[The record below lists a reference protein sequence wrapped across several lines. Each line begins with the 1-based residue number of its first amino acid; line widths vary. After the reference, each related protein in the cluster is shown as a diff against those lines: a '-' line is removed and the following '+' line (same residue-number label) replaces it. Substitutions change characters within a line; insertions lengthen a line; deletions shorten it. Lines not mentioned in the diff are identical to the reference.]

1 MSHRIF
7 VNTQN
12 STYKSVVQ
20 NSKGYQFGLGVPT
33 ELSDDERISL
43 QQQAY
48 EIYFSADDLRD
59 KKRKI
64 QIIFD
69 SFTDPKFFGDGA
81 VKIDKVEKYLT
92 DLRLEAER
100 VQRESNAAVNTA
112 GALGTTAVVGAGA
125 AAAATG
131 ATAGL
136 LAAAAGVTS
145 AGAIAGAVVSA
156 ASAVLVPAAA
166 VLSPV
171 IAITNAIKSTRQAGR
186 EDNAAPWKMTRA
198 DFPNITAQA
207 IQNSSTRRSIER
219 LYDDRGGI
227 KTFNVS
233 TQEAIA
239 LLIRESLADALFCTS
254 TPNGTGITSP
264 EHPGPGGNGNAEKW
278 VNKDAL
284 KRHFP
289 FTQVTTGNDRLEQ
302 TYVNGLIYLK
312 SYIDLIDNI
321 LNLQQQSL
329 SRSPDVEQAL
339 INIPLSISL
348 STANVRLFDALSAT
362 ARQVVREKVLTFFDE
377 NREYKTLLNFG
388 NDRQYVAEAWR
399 IAPRDTGSVQLKLI
413 RPIDT
418 DITVDTPAF
427 ISREIAESVVDV
439 VNFALGPLRDTTPYL
454 RPYNID
460 SRNYIDGKMFAT
472 NTTLTSLGLASGST
486 GVVINNV
493 TSSYGDTVFRRW
505 FTGDFKSSEL
515 NIDFTDYNNFVHFG
529 SAYKRLQAFNE
540 KLIKIDE
547 LTSASIAVRPT
558 ASISGETVVG
568 SFVSSSVVSVLL
580 KAKEKENIIRNFDPY
595 EQFLYYATGSLPYS
609 ASAFYVNSEVE
620 YNQTAYW
627 PKQADG
633 VPYSPYSAIATNWL
647 TAQSSIAQRYDDNNP
662 NYLVLNLPK
671 YIQEDADSTEFL
683 TLFEMVGHLVDNI
696 KVYIDQFPNIYST
709 NINPLEDLSMDQV
722 YEVAQSF
729 GLKLPNVYALENLQT
744 FNTQFAGES
753 GSRSYAA
760 ETWKRFLHSM
770 VYFNKTKG
778 SRTSFDALLNT
789 YGINSPALQIKETT
803 SPSAGNY
810 IRSDELTYGLRF
822 TGSAENFVTV
832 PFVSS
837 SLTASSV
844 QLSFNPV
851 LRQSSSLITAAN
863 WAIDLVPHPSES
875 KSTYGRI
882 HVVSG
887 SSRTIITTSSYF
899 PLFSDDYT
907 NIMLRSQSSDLSIIQ
922 TDGDQILF
930 QESVTASLS
939 SLWNSTTVIHV
950 GGSGS
955 MQLGSQFDGIV
966 DEVRVWGENISNDDF
981 VSQAYDPG
989 SYYGANYTSSYT
1001 SLYVHLPFSQPLSS
1015 ITSYVTNESPYQ
1027 NVSIVATLPATGF
1040 TTASF
1045 TRVLRSIKQFT
1056 PIVGSTIYTNKKVL
1070 VADPPVF
1077 NQQFVDQNGTKKLS
1091 RLTSI
1096 KQIEE
1101 KQYNS
1106 GQNVVSF
1113 AVSPTDFINQN
1124 IIRSMGVVDVN
1135 NLIGSPRYI
1144 TGSGYSTLQSI
1155 QKDYVEYFNKIVKP
1169 NDYIRFFK
1177 DLTQGP
1183 SEMADEMA
1191 PARAKLFDG
1200 IVIESPVLSRNK
1212 DTLVRSVT
1220 VNGTAT
1226 KKFEAYASGSGS
1238 SWDSIT
1244 TVGAYAFDVQT
1255 QNVSTLPDVLSDT
1268 LPIEAVIPISSSV
1281 DIKESTISTKLPSF
1295 QRVLQKIGNDYVTS
1309 SFLDQNSSFATL
1321 EALPINT
1328 ETSVDTM
1335 GTGYPRAPYMGI
1347 PASGTLSR
1355 RFPSEEGTLIPFYDI
1370 TPRSNFEDVGTYSYF
1385 HKRNGVYSYDIYTL
1399 YKKPY
1404 IVKFDDDTFGQVNL
1418 DSPTERAYAPLTLVE
1433 TGSLPEEYGRNT
1445 TYISTASYA
1454 GGGQVVGS
1462 ILIAN
1467 LFTLYGVNGTTGL
1480 RLRLYNDQTKQA
1492 LDAARNF
1499 YTLPTGSHG
1508 VLFDG
1513 LLDGPETVF
1522 PYVMAQAT
1530 NSVIY
1535 YTIDNLTASPISS
1548 SIIFNYFAYDPDNL
1562 YPRGYLP
1569 RHYKFSRDNGT
1580 SIKRRNYLGCRSVN
1594 KTFDGQ
1600 SPFTVSISTENTVV
1614 VNTFTTQAAAG
1625 TGTVQIPTEN
1635 PGIRFGGRGRLGVE

>member
-1 MSHRIF
+1 
-7 VNTQN
+7 
-12 STYKSVVQ
+12 
-20 NSKGYQFGLGVPT
+20 L
-33 ELSDDERISL
+33 
-43 QQQAY
+43 AY
-48 EIYFSADDLRD
+48 EIYFSADDLRE

-81 VKIDKVEKYLT
+81 VKIDKVQKYISDIELEVASARANTNLT
-92 DLRLEAER
+92 
-100 VQRESNAAVNTA
+100 NTVATAGVVGTGVA
-112 GALGTTAVVGAGA
+112 GALALSAPAGVFGVSTGALLAGTTGALGIA
-125 AAAATG
+125 RF
-131 ATAGL
+131 L
-136 LAAAAGVTS
+136 LPYAGVIS
-145 AGAIAGAVVSA
+145 GIVAVANILKSNA
-156 ASAVLVPAAA
+156 Q
-166 VLSPV
+166 
-171 IAITNAIKSTRQAGR
+171 TNR

-227 KTFNVS
+227 KTFDVS

-289 FTQVTTGNDRLEQ
+289 
-302 TYVNGLIYLK
+302 
-312 SYIDLIDNI
+312 
-321 LNLQQQSL
+321 
-329 SRSPDVEQAL
+329 SPDVEQAL
-339 INIPLSISL
+339 INIPLRISL
-348 STANVRLFDALSAT
+348 STANVQLFNALSQT

-399 IAPRDTGSVQLKLI
+399 IAPKDTGSVQLKLT
-413 RPIDT
+413 RPLDT
-418 DITVDTPAF
+418 DIATDTPSF
-427 ISREIAESVVDV
+427 ISREIAETVVDI

-472 NTTLTSLGLASGST
+472 NTTLTSLGLATGSE
-486 GVVINNV
+486 GAIING
-493 TSSYGDTVFRRW
+493 TTISFDDTVFRRW

-515 NIDFTDYNNFVHFG
+515 NIEFTDYNNFVHFG

-547 LTSASIAVRPT
+547 LTSASI
-558 ASISGETVVG
+558 SS
-568 SFVSSSVVSVLL
+568 SVSSSTISL
-580 KAKEKENIIRNFDPY
+580 KFKAREKENIIRNFDPY
-595 EQFLYYATGSLPYS
+595 EQFLYYATGSTAYS
-609 ASAFYVNSEVE
+609 ASAFYVNNEVE
-620 YNQTAYW
+620 YNATGSW
-627 PKQADG
+627 PKQVDG
-633 VPYSPYSAIATNWL
+633 TPYSPYSTIATNWL
-647 TAQSSIAQRYDDNNP
+647 TAQSAIAQRYDDNNP
-662 NYLVLNLPK
+662 NYLTLNLPR
-671 YIQEDADSTEFL
+671 YIREDTDSTDFL

-709 NINPLEDLSMDQV
+709 NINPLEELSMDQV

-744 FNTQFAGES
+744 FNAQFAGES
-753 GSRSYAA
+753 GSRSYVA

-789 YGINSPALQIKETT
+789 YGINSPVLQIKETT

-810 IRSDELTYGLRF
+810 IRSDELTYGLTF
-822 TGSAENFVTV
+822 TGSVDNFIRV

-844 QLSFNPV
+844 QLSFNPT
-851 LRQSSSLITAAN
+851 LRRSSSLVTATN
-863 WAIDLVPHPSES
+863 WAIDLVPHPSAS
-875 KSTYGRI
+875 KLDYGRI

-887 SSRTIITTSSYF
+887 SGRTIIATSSYF

-907 NIMLRSQSSDLSIIQ
+907 NLMLRSQSSDISIIQ

-930 QESVTASLS
+930 QESVTASLGL
-939 SLWNSTTVIHV
+939 LWNSTTFIHV

-955 MQLGSQFDGIV
+955 TQLDNQFDGVV

-1001 SLYVHLPFSQPLSS
+1001 SLYIHLPFSQPLSS
-1015 ITSYVTNESPYQ
+1015 ITSSVTNESPYQ
-1027 NVSIVATLPATGF
+1027 NVSIVATLPANGF

-1056 PIVGSTIYTNKKVL
+1056 PIVGSTIYTNKKVV

-1077 NQQFVDQNGTKKLS
+1077 NQQFVDENDTKILS

-1135 NLIGSPRYI
+1135 NIIGSPRYI
-1144 TGSGYSTLQSI
+1144 TGSGYSNLESI
-1155 QKDYVEYFNKIVKP
+1155 RKDYIEYFNQTVKP
-1169 NDYIRFFK
+1169 NDFIRFFK

-1183 SEMADEMA
+1183 SEMADEMS
-1191 PARAKLFDG
+1191 PARAKLLDG

-1212 DTLVRSVT
+1212 DTLVRSIT

-1244 TVGAYAFDVQT
+1244 TVGAYSFLD
-1255 QNVSTLPDVLSDT
+1255 SDEYIKPLPVPFADT
-1268 LPIEAVIPISSSV
+1268 LPITAILPMSSSI
-1281 DIKESTISTKLPSF
+1281 DIKESTKSTKLPPF
-1295 QRVLQKIGNDYVTS
+1295 QRVVQKVGNDYVTS

-1321 EALPINT
+1321 EALPIDT
-1328 ETSVDTM
+1328 ETSV
-1335 GTGYPRAPYMGI
+1335 GTTGSGYPRNPFVGI
-1347 PASGTLSR
+1347 PASGSLPR

-1370 TPRSNFEDVGTYSYF
+1370 PPRSDFKDVGSFSYF
-1385 HKRNGVYSYDIYTL
+1385 HKQNGVYSYDIYTL

-1404 IVKFDDDTFGQVNL
+1404 IVKFDDGTLGQINL
-1418 DSPTERAYAPLTLVE
+1418 DSPTERELSPLTLVE
-1433 TGSLPEEYGRNT
+1433 TGSLPEEYGRNAT
-1445 TYISTASYA
+1445 FISTASYA
-1454 GGGQVVGS
+1454 GGEQVVGS

-1467 LFTLYGVNGTTGL
+1467 LFTLYGLNGPTGL
-1480 RLRLYNDQTKQA
+1480 RLRLYNDQTKQS
-1492 LDAARNF
+1492 LDSTRDF

-1513 LLDGPETVF
+1513 LLAGSADVF
-1522 PYVMAQAT
+1522 PYVMAQTT
-1530 NSVIY
+1530 NSIIY

-1614 VNTFTTQAAAG
+1614 VNTFATQAAAG
-1625 TGTVQIPTEN
+1625 TGTVKIPTEN

>member
-20 NSKGYQFGLGVPT
+20 NSKGYPFGLGIPT
-33 ELSDDERISL
+33 ELSDGERSSL

-48 EIYFSADDLRD
+48 EIYFSADDLRE

-69 SFTDPKFFGDGA
+69 SLIDPKFFGDGA
-81 VKIDKVEKYLT
+81 VNIGKVQQYVRELE
-92 DLRLEAER
+92 LEASR
-100 VQRESNAAVNTA
+100 VRGQDITRAAGVLSATSNV
-112 GALGTTAVVGAGA
+112 
-125 AAAATG
+125 
-131 ATAGL
+131 
-136 LAAAAGVTS
+136 AAAGVLT
-145 AGAIAGAVVSA
+145 AGAVTTAVAFSGVSA
-156 ASAVLVPAAA
+156 GFTALGAA
-166 VLSPV
+166 VGATALLPVAGV
-171 IAITNAIKSTRQAGR
+171 IAALAPVFRLIGSNRAAGR
-186 EDNAAPWKMTRA
+186 QDNAASWKMTRA
-198 DFPNITAQA
+198 DFPTLTAQA
-207 IQNSSTRRSIER
+207 IQGSTSRRSIAR
-219 LYDDRGGI
+219 LYDNRQLIGGV
-227 KTFNVS
+227 NRS
-233 TQEAIA
+233 TKYAIA
-239 LLIRESLADALFCTS
+239 RLVREALADALFS
-254 TPNGTGITSP
+254 YTPTGGTESSAASEHPINDSP
-264 EHPGPGGNGNAEKW
+264 E
-278 VNKDAL
+278 AL
-284 KRHFP
+284 ASPRHFP
-289 FTQVTTGNDRLEQ
+289 FRDLTQGPDQTER
-302 TYVNGLIYLK
+302 TYVNGIAYLQ
-312 SYIDLIDNI
+312 SYINLIDAI
-321 LNLQQQSL
+321 LNLQDTAL

-339 INIPLSISL
+339 INIPLNISL
-348 STANVRLFDALSAT
+348 STANVQLFDALVGT
-362 ARQVVREKVLTFFDE
+362 AQQVVREKVLTFFDE
-377 NREYKTLLNFG
+377 SREYKTLLNFG

-399 IAPRDTGSVQLKLI
+399 LAPSDTGSVQLKLT
-413 RPIDT
+413 RPLDT
-418 DITVDTPAF
+418 DITADTQAF
-427 ISREIAESVVDV
+427 ISKEIAETVVDI
-439 VNFALGPLRDTTPYL
+439 VNFALEPLQDATPFL

-472 NTTLTSLGLASGST
+472 NTTLTSLGLVTGSA
-486 GVVINNV
+486 GLIINNT
-493 TSSYGDTVFRRW
+493 TSSFADATFRRW

-515 NIDFTDYNNFVHFG
+515 NIEFTDYNNFVHFG

-547 LTSASIAVRPT
+547 LTSESIAVRDGVT
-558 ASISGETVVG
+558 GTFA
-568 SFVSSSVVSVLL
+568 SSSTISLQF
-580 KAKEKENIIRNFDPY
+580 KAIEKENIIRNLDPY
-595 EQFLYYATGSLPYS
+595 EQFLYHATGSVPYS
-609 ASAFYVNSEVE
+609 ASAFYANNEVE

-627 PKQADG
+627 PKLAEG
-633 VPYSPYSAIATNWL
+633 TPHSPYSTIATDWL
-647 TAQSSIAQRYDDNNP
+647 TAQSAIARRYDDNNP

-671 YIQEDADSTEFL
+671 HIQEDIDSTDFI

-744 FNTQFAGES
+744 FNAQFSGES
-753 GSRSYAA
+753 GSRSYVA

-770 VYFNKTKG
+770 VYFNKIKG

-789 YGINSPALQIKETT
+789 YGINSPVLQIKETT
-803 SPSAGNY
+803 HPSAGNY

-822 TGSAENFVTV
+822 TGSADNFIRV

-837 SLTASSV
+837 SITASSV
-844 QLSFNPV
+844 QLSFNPI
-851 LRQSSSLITAAN
+851 LRQSSSLITATD
-863 WAIDLVPHPSES
+863 WAIDVVPHPSAS
-875 KSTYGRI
+875 KLDYGRI

-887 SSRTIITTSSYF
+887 SGRTIIATSSYF

-907 NIMLRSQSSDLSIIQ
+907 NLMLRSQSSDISIIQ

-930 QESVTASLS
+930 QESASVNLS
-939 SLWNSTTVIHV
+939 SLWNGTTFIYV

-955 MQLGSQFDGIV
+955 IQLGNQFDGIV

-981 VSQAYDPG
+981 VSYAYDPG
-989 SYYGANYTSSYT
+989 SYYGANYTSSYVN
-1001 SLYVHLPFSQPLSS
+1001 LYIDLPFSQPLSS
-1015 ITSYVTNESPYQ
+1015 ITASVTNESPYQ
-1027 NVSIVATLPATGF
+1027 NVSIVATLPANGF

-1056 PIVGSTIYTNKKVL
+1056 PIVGSTIYTNKKVV

-1077 NQQFVDQNGTKKLS
+1077 NQQFTDADGTRVLS

-1124 IIRSMGVVDVN
+1124 IIRSMGVVDTN

-1144 TGSGYSTLQSI
+1144 IGSGYTSLQSI
-1155 QKDYVEYFNKIVKP
+1155 QKDYVEYFNKTVNP
-1169 NDYIRFFK
+1169 NEYIRFFK

-1183 SEMADEMA
+1183 SEMAEGMS
-1191 PARAKLFDG
+1191 PARAKLLDG
-1200 IVIESPVLSRNK
+1200 IIIESPVLSRNK
-1212 DTLVRSVT
+1212 DTLVRSIT

-1226 KKFEAYASGSGS
+1226 KKFEAYVSGSGS
-1238 SWDSIT
+1238 SWNSIT

-1268 LPIEAVIPISSSV
+1268 LPIEAIIAMSSSV
-1281 DIKESTISTKLPSF
+1281 NFKGSTKSSKLPPF
-1295 QRVLQKIGNDYVTS
+1295 QRVLQKIGDDFVLS

-1321 EALPINT
+1321 EALPIDAK
-1328 ETSVDTM
+1328 TSVDTT
-1335 GTGYPRAPYMGI
+1335 GSGYPRNPFLGI
-1347 PASGTLSR
+1347 PAYESFPR
-1355 RFPSEEGTLIPFYDI
+1355 RLPSEEGTLNPFYDI
-1370 TPRSNFEDVGTYSYF
+1370 PPRSDFSDVGTYSYF

-1404 IVKFDDDTFGQVNL
+1404 VVKFDDGALGQINL
-1418 DSPTERAYAPLTLVE
+1418 DAPTERAYASLTLVE

-1445 TYISTASYA
+1445 TFISTASYA
-1454 GGGQVVGS
+1454 TGSGEQVAGS

-1467 LFTLYGVNGTTGL
+1467 LFTLYGLNGATGL
-1480 RLRLYNDQTKQA
+1480 RLRLYNDQTKQS
-1492 LDAARNF
+1492 LDSTREFN
-1499 YTLPTGSHG
+1499 TLPTGSHG

-1513 LLDGPETVF
+1513 LLNGSSTVF

-1535 YTIDNLTASPISS
+1535 YTIDNTSLNPISS
-1548 SIIFNYFAYDPDNL
+1548 SIILNYFAYDPDNL

-1580 SIKRRNYLGCRSVN
+1580 AIKRRNYLGCRDVN
-1594 KTFDGQ
+1594 RTFDGQ
-1600 SPFTVSISTENTVV
+1600 SPFTVSISATNSVV
-1614 VNTFTTQAAAG
+1614 VNTSSVPASAG
-1625 TGTVQIPTEN
+1625 TGRVQIPPQNT
-1635 PGIRFGGRGRLGVE
+1635 GINLGGRGRLGVE

>member
-100 VQRESNAAVNTA
+100 VQRESNAAVNAA
-112 GALGTTAVVGAGA
+112 GALGTTAAVA
-125 AAAATG
+125 AAGGAVAAGTFTG
-131 ATAGL
+131 LATAGL
-136 LAAAAGVTS
+136 LTAFGGTVT
-145 AGAIAGAVVSA
+145 AGAIGGAVVA
-156 ASAVLVPAAA
+156 GASAILLPAAA

-227 KTFNVS
+227 KTFDVS

-399 IAPRDTGSVQLKLI
+399 IAPRDTGSVQLKLT
-413 RPIDT
+413 RPLDT

-427 ISREIAESVVDV
+427 ISREIAETVVDI
-439 VNFALGPLRDTTPYL
+439 VNFELGPLRDTTPYL

-472 NTTLTSLGLASGST
+472 NTTLTSLGLATGSE
-486 GVVINNV
+486 GAIING
-493 TSSYGDTVFRRW
+493 TTISFDDAVFRRW

-515 NIDFTDYNNFVHFG
+515 NVDFTDYNNFVHFG

-547 LTSASIAVRPT
+547 LTSASI
-558 ASISGETVVG
+558 SS
-568 SFVSSSVVSVLL
+568 SVSSSTISL
-580 KAKEKENIIRNFDPY
+580 KFKAREKENVIRNFDPY

-609 ASAFYVNSEVE
+609 ASAFYVNGEVE
-620 YNQTAYW
+620 YNATGSW
-627 PKQADG
+627 PKQSDG
-633 VPYSPYSAIATNWL
+633 TPYSPYSTVAINWL
-647 TAQSSIAQRYDDNNP
+647 TAQSAIAQRYDSNNP
-662 NYLVLNLPK
+662 NYLILNLPR
-671 YIQEDADSTEFL
+671 YIQEDTDSTDFL

-696 KVYIDQFPNIYST
+696 KVYIDQFPNVYST

-744 FNTQFAGES
+744 FNAQFSGES
-753 GSRSYAA
+753 GSRSYVA

-789 YGINSPALQIKETT
+789 YGINSPVLQIKETT

-822 TGSAENFVTV
+822 TGSVDNFITV

-851 LRQSSSLITAAN
+851 LRRSSSLITATN
-863 WAIDLVPHPSES
+863 WAIDLVPHPSAS
-875 KSTYGRI
+875 KLDYGRI

-887 SSRTIITTSSYF
+887 SGRTIIATSSYF

-907 NIMLRSQSSDLSIIQ
+907 NLMLRSQSGDISIIQ

-930 QESVTASLS
+930 QESASADLS
-939 SLWNSTTVIHV
+939 SLWNGTTFIYV

-955 MQLGSQFDGIV
+955 IQLGNQFDGVV

-1015 ITSYVTNESPYQ
+1015 ITSSVTNESPYQ

-1045 TRVLRSIKQFT
+1045 TRVLRGIKQFT
-1056 PIVGSTIYTNKKVL
+1056 PIVGSTIYTNKKVV

-1077 NQQFVDQNGTKKLS
+1077 NQQFVDENDTKILS
-1091 RLTSI
+1091 RLSSI

-1124 IIRSMGVVDVN
+1124 IMRSMGVVDVN
-1135 NLIGSPRYI
+1135 NIIGSPRYI

-1155 QKDYVEYFNKIVKP
+1155 QKDYAEYFNKIVKP

-1183 SEMADEMA
+1183 SEMADGMS
-1191 PARAKLFDG
+1191 PARAKLLDG
-1200 IVIESPVLSRNK
+1200 IVIESSVLSRNK
-1212 DTLVRSVT
+1212 DTTVRSIKVD
-1220 VNGTAT
+1220 GTAT
-1226 KKFEAYASGSGS
+1226 KAFEAYASGSGS
-1238 SWDSIT
+1238 SWNSIT
-1244 TVGAYAFDVQT
+1244 PVGAYSFDVQT
-1255 QNVSTLPDVLSDT
+1255 QNVSTLPTVLSDT
-1268 LPIEAVIPISSSV
+1268 LPLDAIIPMSSSV
-1281 DIKESTISTKLPSF
+1281 DIKESTKPTKLPPF
-1295 QRVLQKIGNDYVTS
+1295 QRVLQKIGDDYVTS
-1309 SFLDQNSSFATL
+1309 SFLDHNSSFATL
-1321 EALPINT
+1321 EALVIDT
-1328 ETSVDTM
+1328 ETSVATM
-1335 GTGYPRAPYMGI
+1335 ASGYPRNPFLGI
-1347 PASGTLSR
+1347 PASGSITKRLE
-1355 RFPSEEGTLIPFYDI
+1355 SEDGTLIPFYDI
-1370 TPRSNFEDVGTYSYF
+1370 PPRSDFNDVGTFSYF
-1385 HKRNGVYSYDIYTL
+1385 HKQNGIYSYDIYTL
-1399 YKKPY
+1399 YKQPY
-1404 IVKFDDDTFGQVNL
+1404 LVKLDGGSDSINP
-1418 DSPTERAYAPLTLVE
+1418 DSPTDRLYAPITLLPS
-1433 TGSLPEEYGRNT
+1433 GSVVEEYGRNT
-1445 TYISTASYA
+1445 TYISTASYDAYDQVSGTIIVA
-1454 GGGQVVGS
+1454 G
-1462 ILIAN
+1462 I
-1467 LFTLYGVNGTTGL
+1467 FTLYGLNGANGL
-1480 RLRLYNDQTKQA
+1480 RLRLYNDTVKQG
-1492 LDAARNF
+1492 LDSSRDF

-1513 LLDGPETVF
+1513 LLNDAQDVF
-1522 PYVMAQAT
+1522 PYVMMQGN
-1530 NSVIY
+1530 NSSIY
-1535 YTIDNLTASPISS
+1535 YTIDNLTASTITSS
-1548 SIIFNYFAYDPDNL
+1548 VILNYFAYEPDNL
-1562 YPRGYLP
+1562 IPRGYLP
-1569 RHYKFSRDNGT
+1569 RHYRFGRDNNT
-1580 SIKRRNYLGCRSVN
+1580 ALKRRNYIGCRDIN
-1594 KTFDGQ
+1594 ATFDGQ
-1600 SPFTVSISTENTVV
+1600 PPFTVAISTKNTVV
-1614 VNTFTTQAAAG
+1614 VNTTTAPAPAG
-1625 TGTVQIPTEN
+1625 SGTVQIPDQIDT
-1635 PGIRFGGRGRLGVE
+1635 IKFGGGGRLGVE

>member
-33 ELSDDERISL
+33 ELSDDERIEL
-43 QQQAY
+43 QQLAY
-48 EIYFSADDLRD
+48 EIYFSADDLRE

-100 VQRESNAAVNTA
+100 VQRESNAAVNAA
-112 GALGTTAVVGAGA
+112 GALGTTAAVA
-125 AAAATG
+125 AAGGAVAAGTFTG
-131 ATAGL
+131 LATAGL
-136 LAAAAGVTS
+136 LTAFGGTVT
-145 AGAIAGAVVSA
+145 AGAIGGAFVAGASA
-156 ASAVLVPAAA
+156 ILLPAAA

-171 IAITNAIKSTRQAGR
+171 IAITNLIKSTRQAGR

-227 KTFNVS
+227 KTFDVS

-302 TYVNGLIYLK
+302 TYVNGLLYLK

-339 INIPLSISL
+339 INIPLSITL

-399 IAPRDTGSVQLKLI
+399 LAPKDTGSVQLKLL
-413 RPIDT
+413 RPLDD
-418 DITVDTPAF
+418 DIVLENPAF
-427 ISREIAESVVDV
+427 ISREIAETVVDT
-439 VNFALGPLRDTTPYL
+439 VNFRLGPLRDTTPYL

-472 NTTLTSLGLASGST
+472 NTTLTSLGLATGSE
-486 GVVINNV
+486 GAIING
-493 TSSYGDTVFRRW
+493 TTISFDDAVFRRW

-515 NIDFTDYNNFVHFG
+515 NIEFTDYNNFVHFG

-540 KLIKIDE
+540 KLIKIDD
-547 LTSASIAVRPT
+547 LTSASI
-558 ASISGETVVG
+558 SS
-568 SFVSSSVVSVLL
+568 SVSSSTISL
-580 KAKEKENIIRNFDPY
+580 KFKAIEKENIIRNFDPY

-620 YNQTAYW
+620 YNATGSW
-627 PKQADG
+627 PKQSDG
-633 VPYSPYSAIATNWL
+633 TPYSPYSTIAINWL
-647 TAQSSIAQRYDDNNP
+647 TAQSAIAQRYDDNNP

-671 YIQEDADSTEFL
+671 HIQEDADSTDFL
-683 TLFEMVGHLVDNI
+683 TLFDMVGHFVDNI

-729 GLKLPNVYALENLQT
+729 GLQLPNVYALENLQT
-744 FNTQFAGES
+744 FNAQFSGES
-753 GSRSYAA
+753 GSRSYVA

-770 VYFNKTKG
+770 IYFNKTKG

-789 YGINSPALQIKETT
+789 YGINSPVLQIKETT
-803 SPSAGNY
+803 GPVAGNY
-810 IRSDELTYGLRF
+810 IRSDELTYGLTF
-822 TGSAENFVTV
+822 TGSAENFITV

-837 SLTASSV
+837 SLTASSI
-844 QLSFNPV
+844 QLSFNPT
-851 LRQSSSLITAAN
+851 LRRSSSLITATD
-863 WAIDLVPHPSES
+863 WAIDLVPHPSAS
-875 KSTYGRI
+875 KLDYGRI

-887 SSRTIITTSSYF
+887 SGRTIIATSSYF

-907 NIMLRSQSSDLSIIQ
+907 NLMLRSQSGDISIIQ

-930 QESVTASLS
+930 QESASVNLS
-939 SLWNSTTVIHV
+939 SLWNGTTFIYV

-955 MQLGSQFDGIV
+955 MQLGNQFDGIV

-1001 SLYVHLPFSQPLSS
+1001 SLYVHIPFSQPLSS
-1015 ITSYVTNESPYQ
+1015 ITSSVTNESPYQ

-1056 PIVGSTIYTNKKVL
+1056 PIVGSSLYTNKKVV

-1077 NQQFVDQNGTKKLS
+1077 NKLFVDETENGTKILN
-1091 RLTSI
+1091 RAVSI
-1096 KQIEE
+1096 KQVEE

-1124 IIRSMGVVDVN
+1124 IMRSMGVVDVN

-1144 TGSGYSTLQSI
+1144 TGSGYFTLQSI
-1155 QKDYVEYFNKIVKP
+1155 QKDYIEYFNKIVKP

-1183 SEMADEMA
+1183 SEMADGMA
-1191 PARAKLFDG
+1191 PARAKLLDG

-1212 DTLVRSVT
+1212 DTVVRSIT

-1226 KKFEAYASGSGS
+1226 KKFEAYVSGSGS

-1244 TVGAYAFDVQT
+1244 TVGAYSFTD
-1255 QNVSTLPDVLSDT
+1255 SDEYIKPLPLPFADT
-1268 LPIEAVIPISSSV
+1268 LPITAILPMSSSI
-1281 DIKESTISTKLPSF
+1281 DIKESTKSTKLPPF
-1295 QRVLQKIGNDYVTS
+1295 QRVVQKVGNDYVTS

-1321 EALPINT
+1321 EALPIDT
-1328 ETSVDTM
+1328 ETSV
-1335 GTGYPRAPYMGI
+1335 GTTGSGYPRNPFVGI
-1347 PASGTLSR
+1347 PASGSLPR

-1370 TPRSNFEDVGTYSYF
+1370 TPRSDFKDVGSFSYF

-1404 IVKFDDDTFGQVNL
+1404 IVKFDDGTLGQVNL

-1433 TGSLPEEYGRNT
+1433 TGSLPEEYGRNST
-1445 TYISTASYA
+1445 FISTASYA

-1492 LDAARNF
+1492 IDAARNF

-1513 LLDGPETVF
+1513 LLNGPETVF

-1569 RHYKFSRDNGT
+1569 RHYRFSRDNGT